1 MKVSRTVA
9 KLVHFIN
16 ERTVS
21 LNINK
26 LRGVVTR
33 FPNDA
38 NQICLTVDDGPS
50 GYSTA
55 DILDCLA
62 GYRIRATFFCTGQN
76 AQRYPHLLRD
86 IVRQGHE
93 VGSHSMT
100 HPNFHICSISRVYQ
114 EMKNS
119 RRVLEKIGN
128 CRVTSFRAP
137 YNSFSWEVRPIGM
150 LIGTPHLIGWHVAPR
165 HDAVDPVSMA
175 EIIIKETSSGSVI
188 GLHDGLVGQQ
198 SELAAKVSRAA
209 AECVREVVPM
219 LLEKG
224 FKFKTVREQL
234 HYLD

>member
-1 MKVSRTVA
+1 MA

-16 ERTVS
+16 ERTFS
-21 LNINK
+21 LNIDN
-26 LRGVVTR
+26 LRGVVSR

-38 NQICLTVDDGPS
+38 NQICLTFDDGPS

-62 GYRIRATFFCTGQN
+62 EYRIRATFFCTGQN

-86 IVRQGHE
+86 LVRQGHE
-93 VGSHSMT
+93 VLGSHSMT
-100 HPNFHICSISRVYQ
+100 HPNFHLSSISHVYQ

-119 RRVLEKIGN
+119 RRALEKIGN

-137 YNSFSWEVRPIGM
+137 YGCFSWEVRPIGR
-150 LIGTPHLIGWHVAPR
+150 LIGTPHLIGWDVAPR

-175 EIIIKETSSGSVI
+175 EIITKETSSGSVI
-188 GLHDGLVGQQ
+188 NLHDGLAGQEPGL
-198 SELAAKVSRAA
+198 SAKVSRAA
-209 AECVREVVPM
+209 ADCVREAVPM

-224 FKFKTVREQL
+224 FQI
-234 HYLD
+234 